1 MSLAVVGGVL
11 MYFLADVDPFVEA
24 VGFAAVFTEAML
36 GLPQFYRN
44 AKNKSTYGMR
54 WEKRCLELGC

>member
-54 WEKRCLELGC
+54 